1 MEWDFTPSEVSI
13 GKVAYTLEDFLRDL
27 RVEID
32 MNLTK
37 FEIHSHF
44 CIYYQ
49 QGFKRSSNKYFLM
62 KKVDGS
68 IEMEESNFEDLRI
81 MINDR
86 LVSRNQDIK
95 LLLCPEV
102 HDYFNI
108 ENEHCYLIQEALISS
123 MQKSKIS
130 IFLNILIEVKYNIF
144 SHFRSSEG
152 YLGFMEA
159 LANYLANL
167 KNSIRKYQMKLSELR
182 LKI

>member
-1 MEWDFTPSEVSI
+1 
-13 GKVAYTLEDFLRDL
+13 
-27 RVEID
+27 
-32 MNLTK
+32 MNLIK

-81 MINDR
+81 MINER
-86 LVSRNQDIK
+86 LVSRKQNIK

-167 KNSIRKYQMKLSELR
+167 KNSIRKYQMKLSELQ